1 MKKFLFCVLAAAL
14 ALSACSSKP
23 KAQSDSLGPAPEY
36 IARTETYEVVDH
48 KTKAVGQDVPE
59 WVTRYI
65 SEGLSGVEAM
75 PAYSE
80 KYVFVGED
88 TGTNLNALRQWSS
101 GFSVAQDLSRM
112 VSRRVQDR
120 FAGAAAGSPDD
131 TYGRYFEN
139 VVKSSSDAT
148 YTGARKET
156 DFWLRKRFFNPDGK
170 TVREELYEYY
180 VLVSID
186 RATLERQINDVLNG
200 VNADTPP
207 TREQAT
213 AYDRV
218 REAFYE
224 GF

>member
-1 MKKFLFCVLAAAL
+1 MKKIVFCVLAAL

-23 KAQSDSLGPAPEY
+23 KAQPDSQGPAPDY
-36 IARTETYEVVDH
+36 IERTEAYVVVDH
-48 KTKAVGQDVPE
+48 KTKAIGQDVPE

-65 SEGLSGVEAM
+65 SDGLSGVEAM
-75 PAYSE
+75 PAYQD

-88 TGTNLNALRQWSS
+88 TGTNLNALRQWST

-112 VSRRVQDR
+112 VSRRVEDR

-131 TYGRYFEN
+131 AYGRYFEN

-156 DFWLRKRFFNPDGK
+156 DFWLQKRFFNADGRS
-170 TVREELYEYY
+170 VNREVYEYY
-180 VLVSID
+180 VLVSINKAD
-186 RATLERQINDVLNG
+186 LERQINDVLNG
-200 VNADTPP
+200 VNADAPP
-207 TREQAT
+207 SREQVT

-218 REAFYE
+218 KEAFYE

>member
-1 MKKFLFCVLAAAL
+1 MKKILFCVLAAAL

-23 KAQSDSLGPAPEY
+23 KAQPETLGPAPDYVEK
-36 IARTETYEVVDH
+36 TETYVVIDH

-65 SEGLSGVEAM
+65 SDGLTGVEAM
-75 PAYSE
+75 PAYSD

-131 TYGRYFEN
+131 AYGRYFEN

-156 DFWLRKRFFNPDGK
+156 DFWLQKRFFNPDGK
-170 TVREELYEYY
+170 TVSREVYEYY
-180 VLVSID
+180 VLVSINK
-186 RATLERQINDVLNG
+186 ATLERQINDVLNG

-218 REAFYE
+218 KEAFYE